1 MTWSYGS
8 SLATDKDSVRFHIG
22 DTDPDDP
29 QLHDE
34 EITAL
39 LTSEGG
45 VMRAAIRAA
54 EAIAARYA
62 RRTDFRVSG
71 ELHQSASQMYQHYLD
86 LALRLRRRQS
96 LGAIPYAGGISVE
109 DKENEVENIDRVIPS
124 FTTHGEEEPGT
135 APPQIAPFIPLNT

>member
-8 SLATDKDSVRFHIG
+8 SLATDKDTVRFHIG

-86 LALRLRRRQS
+86 LAVRLRRRQS
-96 LGAIPYAGGISVE
+96 LNAIPYAGGISNRGQGKRGPGHGSGRPFLH
-109 DKENEVENIDRVIPS
+109 DARGRGTGNRAPTDRPIS
-124 FTTHGEEEPGT
+124 SR
-135 APPQIAPFIPLNT
+135 